1 MFDVILETAMDMYIC
16 HIIPSMTIIFTYVFD
31 NLYFHISLLNIQRVS
46 NTKINYAS
54 LECVIQNDEIV
65 YTCIMYRSCLLDSY
79 HIC

>member
-1 MFDVILETAMDMYIC
+1 MPHNPIHDYYFYLCI
-16 HIIPSMTIIFTYVFD
+16 FD

-46 NTKINYAS
+46 NTKITYAS

-79 HIC
+79 HICQSMFNFGL